1 LVNVLVIGSGG
12 REHALSWKL
21 SQSSKVETVYTAPGN
36 GGTKNN
42 VPLDVTD
49 LDGLSEFAQKNNCF
63 TVVGPED
70 PLAAGIVDKFN
81 ELNLKVFGP
90 SQAAAQLESSKI
102 WAKNFMKRNN
112 IPTARFEIFDDPQ
125 KAEEYVKS
133 IDYNV
138 VVKADGLAAGKGVI
152 VCNSN
157 DEAISAIHTI
167 LVKKTFGDAGN
178 KIIIEERIDGIE
190 ASYIAL
196 SDGDVALPMAS
207 SQDHKRIF
215 DDDEGPNTGGM
226 GAYSP
231 TPIVT
236 TDLAKK
242 IQEEVIEKT
251 IHAMKN
257 EGISFKGFLYAGI
270 MIKDGKPYV
279 LEYNVR
285 MGDPECQPITMRM
298 NFDLYDYFVASVDG
312 TLSSMP
318 SLSWKD
324 QFAVCVVL
332 ASNGYPG
339 TYSTNDEIT
348 GFDSI
353 SNDTHVFH
361 AGTKKY
367 DGKIFSNGGRVLG
380 VTSLGDSLDSAISN
394 VYSATEKIIWS
405 NKYCRKDIGKKG
417 LSYFW
422 VWNILSSVIIQF
434 MFMSCS
440 DFGIFLIICFSN
452 TSEIVIVSFFAK
464 NLS

>member
-1 LVNVLVIGSGG
+1 MVNVLVIGSGG

-36 GGTKNN
+36 GGTENN
-42 VPLDVTD
+42 VPLDVND
-49 LDGLSEFAQKNNCF
+49 LDALAEFAQKNNCF

-81 ELNLKVFGP
+81 KLNLKVFGP

-125 KAEEYVKS
+125 KAEEHVKS
-133 IDYNV
+133 IDYDV

-157 DEAISAIHTI
+157 DEAISAIQTI

-196 SDGDVALPMAS
+196 SDGNVALPMAS

-215 DDDEGPNTGGM
+215 DDDKGPNTGGM

-231 TPIVT
+231 TPIIT
-236 TDLAKK
+236 NDLAKK

-257 EGISFKGFLYAGI
+257 EGIFFKGFLYAGI
-270 MIKDGKPYV
+270 MIKDDKPYV

-312 TLSSMP
+312 TLSSLP

-332 ASNGYPG
+332 ASDGYPG
-339 TYSTNDEIT
+339 SYSTNDEIT

-353 SNDTHVFH
+353 PNDTNVFH
-361 AGTKKY
+361 AGTKKS
-367 DGKIFSNGGRVLG
+367 DGKILSNGGRVLG
-380 VTSLGDSLDSAISN
+380 VTSLGDSLESAIDN
-394 VYSATEKIIWS
+394 AYLAIEKISWS
-405 NKYCRKDIGKKG
+405 NKFCRTDIGKKG
-417 LSYFW
+417 LSYF
-422 VWNILSSVIIQF
+422 
-434 MFMSCS
+434 
-440 DFGIFLIICFSN
+440 
-452 TSEIVIVSFFAK
+452 
-464 NLS
+464 

>member
-1 LVNVLVIGSGG
+1 MCGIIKINRFSENWIILLGNLYLLLVNVLVIGSGG

-21 SQSSKVETVYTAPGN
+21 SQSSKVETVFTAPGN
-36 GGTKNN
+36 GGTENN
-42 VPLDVTD
+42 VPLDVND
-49 LDGLSEFAQKNNCF
+49 LDGLAKFAQKNNCF

-81 ELNLKVFGP
+81 KLNLKVFGP

-125 KAEEYVKS
+125 KAEEHVKS
-133 IDYNV
+133 IDYDV

-157 DEAISAIHTI
+157 DEAISAIQTI

-196 SDGDVALPMAS
+196 SDGNVALPMAS

-215 DDDEGPNTGGM
+215 DDDKGPNTGGM

-231 TPIVT
+231 TPIIT
-236 TDLAKK
+236 NDLAKK

-257 EGISFKGFLYAGI
+257 EGIFFKGFLYAGI
-270 MIKDGKPYV
+270 MIKDDKPYV

-312 TLSSMP
+312 TLSSLP

-332 ASNGYPG
+332 ASDGYPG
-339 TYSTNDEIT
+339 SYSTNDEIT

-353 SNDTHVFH
+353 PNNTNVFH
-361 AGTKKY
+361 AGTKKS
-367 DGKIFSNGGRVLG
+367 DGKILSNGGRVLG
-380 VTSLGDSLDSAISN
+380 VTSLGDSLESAIDN
-394 VYSATEKIIWS
+394 AYLAIEKISWS
-405 NKYCRKDIGKKG
+405 NKFCRTDIGKKG
-417 LSYFW
+417 LSYF
-422 VWNILSSVIIQF
+422 
-434 MFMSCS
+434 
-440 DFGIFLIICFSN
+440 
-452 TSEIVIVSFFAK
+452 
-464 NLS
+464 